1 MNNNVSSVSKI
12 IRFKDS
18 LFMRNLGILSTRLVS
33 PKAVS
38 RSTMK

>member
-1 MNNNVSSVSKI
+1 MNNNVSKI
-12 IRFKDS
+12 ILRINS

-38 RSTMK
+38 RSPMK